1 MGAGDLVAAR
11 AALATQIKADSL
23 ERFYQTSSAIGEAAL
38 LSDSG
43 INFAHVLPLSAQ
55 AMSAYPRIAEYTRLH
70 GLLLYRA
77 GRFNEA
83 LPVLQ
88 KAKELS
94 GDDGAI
100 LFLLAMTHRNLGAE
114 NEAQSWLTQAT
125 KKRGEW
131 THARHGPSSSRA
143 SWGDVAKLNLLS
155 REAEGVF
162 ALPIP
167 EARGRR

>member
-1 MGAGDLVAAR
+1 
-11 AALATQIKADSL
+11 
-23 ERFYQTSSAIGEAAL
+23 
-38 LSDSG
+38 
-43 INFAHVLPLSAQ
+43 
-55 AMSAYPRIAEYTRLH
+55 MSRDTNA
-70 GLLLYRA
+70 LLYRIQV
-77 GRFNEA
+77 GICLGFERR
-83 LPVLQ
+83 Q